1 MKETAQMKKVKEE
14 LALLERRTERL
25 SAQIKDGANELV
37 IRQELRLI
45 QEVLNKL
52 KEDYNVN

>member
-25 SAQIKDGANELV
+25 SVQIKEGGSELV

-45 QEVLNKL
+45 QEVLDKL

>member
-14 LALLERRTERL
+14 LSLLERRTERL
-25 SAQIKDGANELV
+25 SVQIKDGANELV

>member
-25 SAQIKDGANELV
+25 SAQIKDDANELV

>member
-25 SAQIKDGANELV
+25 SVQIKDGANELV
-37 IRQELRLI
+37 IRQE
-45 QEVLNKL
+45 
-52 KEDYNVN
+52 

>member
-25 SAQIKDGANELV
+25 SVQIKDSANEIV

-45 QEVLNKL
+45 QEVLDKL

>member
-25 SAQIKDGANELV
+25 SVQIKEGGSELV

>member
-25 SAQIKDGANELV
+25 SVQIKDGANEIV

>member
-1 MKETAQMKKVKEE
+1 MKETEKMKKVKEE

-25 SAQIKDGANELV
+25 SVQIKDGANELI